1 MKSDR
6 NPALASEHGGTW
18 NKDNITYQ
26 NLGVKLRHEGNY
38 LSSKEIE
45 KKQMIRIHMH
55 AHYTKGDWLKL
66 SGMVLLGSFKIS

>member
-38 LSSKEIE
+38 LWSKEIE
-45 KKQMIRIHMH
+45 KKANDKNKYARSLH
-55 AHYTKGDWLKL
+55 
-66 SGMVLLGSFKIS
+66 